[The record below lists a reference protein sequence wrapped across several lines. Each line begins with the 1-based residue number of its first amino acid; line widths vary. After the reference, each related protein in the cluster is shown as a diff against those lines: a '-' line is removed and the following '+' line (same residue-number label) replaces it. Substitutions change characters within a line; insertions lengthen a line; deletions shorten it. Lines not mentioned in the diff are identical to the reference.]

1 MDMSSM
7 EEPGQTTM
15 NIASVKEKDVEPL
28 FFVNFEVNGHKL
40 HALVDSGASLNYIL
54 QAAAS

>member
-1 MDMSSM
+1 MEMSLM
-7 EEPGQTTM
+7 EEPGQTM
-15 NIASVKEKDVEPL
+15 VNITSVKEKDVEPL
-28 FFVNFEVNGHKL
+28 FFVNFEVNSHKL